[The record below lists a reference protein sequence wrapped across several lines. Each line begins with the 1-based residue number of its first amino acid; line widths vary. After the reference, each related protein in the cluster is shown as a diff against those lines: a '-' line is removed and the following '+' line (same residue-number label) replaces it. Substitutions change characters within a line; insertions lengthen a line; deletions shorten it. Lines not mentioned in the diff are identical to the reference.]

1 MGSARKITVYI
12 FAVILIV
19 WSLIPIYWF
28 ANMSFMFDVEVSS
41 IPSHLYP
48 YQPIIANYLRMLGY
62 STTAQY
68 GNETVYFRPS
78 GYSEAISKGILN
90 SSMLA
95 GIVTAVTLAIATP
108 VGYAFGRYRFRFKN
122 SLLMT
127 LLFTRALPPISVL
140 IPFFFLYQVLG
151 LHGTIVGLV
160 IIYLSITIPLIS
172 WVLMG
177 FFATLPVETERAARV
192 DGCSRIGALA
202 KVVVPMAS
210 AGIGTTA
217 ILTFLISWNEFLFA
231 WLLTQGT
238 NGQTLPPEFPAMLFG
253 VIDNTGLFAA
263 TVIGLIPPI
272 IISLLFGRFIVRLR
286 IVDPVTT
293 IGQ

>member
-1 MGSARKITVYI
+1 MGAARKITVYI

-19 WSLIPIYWF
+19 WSLIPVYWF
-28 ANMSFMFDVEVSS
+28 TSMSFMADVEVSS
-41 IPSHLYP
+41 IPPHFYP
-48 YQPIIANYLRMLGY
+48 QQPIIANYLRMLGY
-62 STTAQY
+62 PATEQY
-68 GNETVYFRPS
+68 GNETLYFRPS
-78 GYSEAISKGILN
+78 GYSEAIRRGILN
-90 SSMLA
+90 SIIVASV
-95 GIVTAVTLAIATP
+95 VTAVTLAIATP